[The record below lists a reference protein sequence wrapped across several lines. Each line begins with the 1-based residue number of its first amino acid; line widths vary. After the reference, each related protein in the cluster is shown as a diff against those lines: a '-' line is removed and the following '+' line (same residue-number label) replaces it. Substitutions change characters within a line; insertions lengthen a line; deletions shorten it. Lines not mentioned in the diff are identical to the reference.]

1 MPTIV
6 DFPTVVKDAL
16 DVFGDL
22 FANEPERRHFAEY
35 LTGLMIAEKKTVSG
49 INRECVVTT
58 DQSCLNR
65 WLTEVAWDA
74 TALNDRRLEWLQG
87 DPKTRYSARGV
98 IAIDNTLVD
107 HAGKLIE
114 DVGWFWDHANERYV
128 IAHDDLISNYVCP
141 SGAHYPI
148 EWRRFRKKDAC
159 PKEEFKDHTVLCLE
173 LIDDAIARGI
183 PGDFTFDSYFT
194 SAKVLNHIQGTK
206 RAYVGAVKLNRK
218 VVYEGREQSLQTV
231 ARQITWQAKK
241 PVRVGNRRYWYFS
254 KQMRIPDVTHP
265 VRIVLFWK
273 ERDNAEASKA
283 LVRNRLLWEVIR
295 MVLVYRHRW
304 TGTETFHRDGKQ
316 ELGLG
321 DCQVRNGEG
330 QTRHVYLVS
339 AAYSLLMRSLHQNR
353 PQDWARTMLTTIGEA
368 CRAVKGE
375 LLAQLVDWIVD
386 KLADDQWS
394 IPQIKAVLA
403 QT

>member
-6 DFPTVVKDAL
+6 DFPTIVKDAV

-22 FANEPERRHFAEY
+22 CANEPARRHFAEY
-35 LTGLMIAEKKTVSG
+35 LTGLMVAEKKTVSG
-49 INRECVVTT
+49 INGAFVVTT

-65 WLTEVAWDA
+65 WLNEVTWDVK
-74 TALNDRRLEWLQG
+74 ALNDRRLAWLQG
-87 DPKTRYSARGV
+87 DPKTRYSPRGV

-114 DVGWFWDHANERYV
+114 DVGWFWDHAHERYV
-128 IAHDDLISNYVCP
+128 IAHDYLISTYVCP

-148 EWRRFRKKDAC
+148 EWRRCKKQDAC
-159 PKEEFKDHTVLCLE
+159 QQGEFTDHTELWIE
-173 LIDDAIARGI
+173 LINDTITRDI
-183 PGDFTFDSYFT
+183 PGDFTFDSYCT
-194 SAKVLNHIQGTK
+194 SAKGLNHMQSTQ
-206 RAYVGAVKLNRK
+206 RAYVGDLKLNRK
-218 VVYEGREQSLQTV
+218 LVYDGREQSLQAV
-231 ARQITWQAKK
+231 ARQIPWQAKK

-254 KQMRIPDVTHP
+254 KQMRLPAVTPP
-265 VRIVLFWK
+265 VRIVLLWQ
-273 ERDNAEASKA
+273 ERDDAEASKA
-283 LVRNRLLWEVIR
+283 LGSNRLLWEVIR
-295 MVLVYRHRW
+295 LVLVYRHRW

-321 DCQVRNGEG
+321 DCQGRNGEG

-339 AAYSLLMRSLHQNR
+339 AAYSLLRRSLHQNR
-353 PQDWARTMLTTIGEA
+353 PQDWARTLLTTIGEA
-368 CRAVKGE
+368 CRAVKSA
-375 LLAQLVDWIVD
+375 LLEQLVDWIVD
-386 KLADDQWS
+386 KLADDHWS